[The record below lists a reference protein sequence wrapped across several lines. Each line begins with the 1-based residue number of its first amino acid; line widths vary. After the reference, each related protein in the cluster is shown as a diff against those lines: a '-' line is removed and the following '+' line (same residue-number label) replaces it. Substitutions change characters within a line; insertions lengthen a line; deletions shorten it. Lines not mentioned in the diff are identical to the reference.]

1 MQHASAHRVRIK
13 EGCSGQIALSGVIP
27 KDALENMDEAGRVS
41 RALFLSFDSRNKT
54 AWNNLIPAKEPDSAT
69 DTYDSL

>member
-1 MQHASAHRVRIK
+1 VRIK

-41 RALFLSFDSRNKT
+41 RALF
-54 AWNNLIPAKEPDSAT
+54 
-69 DTYDSL
+69 

>member
-1 MQHASAHRVRIK
+1 
-13 EGCSGQIALSGVIP
+13 LSGVIQ

-54 AWNNLIPAKEPDSAT
+54 AWNNLILAKEPDSAT